1 MDRRILIVSARRTP
15 FGRFRGGLCRES
27 PAALAVSAA
36 SAVLAETGARR
47 VDQCILGNV
56 LSAGHGMNIARQVA
70 LQAGLRETAPAM
82 TINMMCG
89 SGLQAVQLAAQAIRC
104 GLASAVLAGGVE
116 SMSRSSMLIP
126 RPGKGQQPDL
136 SSLRDSMVTDGL
148 TDGDIGLHMGQTAE
162 LLASEFRIS
171 RGRQDAWALRS
182 QRLAGAAAAATVFAA
197 ELVPVAG
204 VVADEHL
211 RPHLTTADLTALA
224 PVFDNAGTVTAGNS
238 SGLNDGA
245 ALLLLAD
252 EDTVRKNDWPVLCEW
267 VDSVVVGC
275 NPRQMG
281 LGPVHAIEHLLRQ
294 TGLQLEDLDQLEIN
308 EAFAAQTLACVE
320 RLGLQWTGLS
330 AEDSAGLAAPDVSF
344 RGHRLL
350 LNPHGGAIALG
361 HPLAASGARLL
372 VHLAHRIHGGHVRRA
387 AAALCVGGGMGTAGL
402 LAAAH
407 GFH

>member
-1 MDRRILIVSARRTP
+1 MDRRILIVAARRTP
-15 FGRFRGGLCRES
+15 FGRFRGALSRES
-27 PAALAVSAA
+27 PTALAVAA
-36 SAVLAETGARR
+36 AKAVLSETGAGR

-56 LSAGHGMNIARQVA
+56 LSAGHGMNIARQA
-70 LQAGLRETAPAM
+70 GLQSGLRETAHAM

-89 SGLQAVQLAAQAIRC
+89 SGLQAVQLAAQAVRC
-104 GLASAVLAGGVE
+104 GQATAVLAGGVE
-116 SMSRSSMLIP
+116 SMSRSAMLLP

-136 SSLRDSMVTDGL
+136 SVLRDSMVTDGL
-148 TDGDIGLHMGQTAE
+148 TDGDIAMHMGQTAE
-162 LLASEFRIS
+162 LLASELHIS
-171 RGRQDAWALRS
+171 RARQDQWALRS
-182 QRLAGAAAAATVFAA
+182 QRLAGVAAAAQVFEA

-204 VVADEHL
+204 LVADEHP
-211 RPHLTTADLTALA
+211 RPNLTEADLTALA
-224 PVFDNAGTVTAGNS
+224 PVFDTSGTVTAGNS

-252 EDTVRKNDWPVLCEW
+252 EETVRRNDWPVLCEW

-275 NPRQMG
+275 SPRQMG
-281 LGPVHAIEHLLRQ
+281 LGPVYALERLLRQ
-294 TGLQLEDLDQLEIN
+294 RGLQLEDLDQLEIN
-308 EAFAAQTLACVE
+308 EAFAAQTLACLE
-320 RLGLQWTGLS
+320 RLGLRWDG
-330 AEDSAGLAAPDVSF
+330 AEVTC
-344 RGHRLL
+344 RGRSLL

-372 VHLAHRIHGGHVRRA
+372 VHLAHRIHQGHIRQA

>member
-1 MDRRILIVSARRTP
+1 MLS
-15 FGRFRGGLCRES
+15 
-27 PAALAVSAA
+27 
-36 SAVLAETGARR
+36 ETGAVR

-56 LSAGHGMNIARQVA
+56 LSAGHGMNIARQA
-70 LQAGLRETAPAM
+70 GLQSGLRETAHAM

-89 SGLQAVQLAAQAIRC
+89 SGLQAVQLAAQAVRC
-104 GLASAVLAGGVE
+104 GQATAVLAGGVE
-116 SMSRSSMLIP
+116 SMSRSAMLLP

-136 SSLRDSMVTDGL
+136 SVLRDSMVTDGL
-148 TDGDIGLHMGQTAE
+148 TDGDIAMHMGQTAE
-162 LLASEFRIS
+162 LLASELHIS
-171 RGRQDAWALRS
+171 RARQDQWALRS
-182 QRLAGAAAAATVFAA
+182 QRLAGVAAAAQVFEA

-204 VVADEHL
+204 LVADEHP
-211 RPHLTTADLTALA
+211 RPNLTEADLTALA
-224 PVFDNAGTVTAGNS
+224 PVFDTSGTVTAGNS

-252 EDTVRKNDWPVLCEW
+252 EETVRRNDWPVLCEW

-275 NPRQMG
+275 SPRQMG
-281 LGPVHAIEHLLRQ
+281 LGPVYALERLLRQ
-294 TGLQLEDLDQLEIN
+294 RGLQLEDLDQLEIN
-308 EAFAAQTLACVE
+308 EAFAAQTLACLD
-320 RLGLQWTGLS
+320 RLGLRWDG
-330 AEDSAGLAAPDVSF
+330 AEVTC
-344 RGHRLL
+344 RGRSLL

-372 VHLAHRIHGGHVRRA
+372 VHLAHRIHQGHIRQA

>member
-1 MDRRILIVSARRTP
+1 
-15 FGRFRGGLCRES
+15 
-27 PAALAVSAA
+27 
-36 SAVLAETGARR
+36 
-47 VDQCILGNV
+47 
-56 LSAGHGMNIARQVA
+56 
-70 LQAGLRETAPAM
+70 
-82 TINMMCG
+82 
-89 SGLQAVQLAAQAIRC
+89 
-104 GLASAVLAGGVE
+104 
-116 SMSRSSMLIP
+116 
-126 RPGKGQQPDL
+126 
-136 SSLRDSMVTDGL
+136 
-148 TDGDIGLHMGQTAE
+148 MGQTAE

-171 RGRQDAWALRS
+171 RDRQDAWALRS